1 MQQRKVG
8 KYPFSIDV
16 EGAKP
21 IEAVLVV
28 GKTEGKTLVVTAGVH
43 GDEYVAIQAV
53 RELLNELQPQKLRG
67 QSILV
72 PIINNEGFYDGTYLG
87 PEDGENLN
95 RCFPGSKKKSVTWRM
110 AHALERSLYPKADFL
125 LDLHGGSPYE
135 TMTPLVFFPVGAGK
149 KVQELTRN
157 AAQKLSL
164 SYMVQSYAK
173 DGLYS
178 WAAQCGVPAV
188 LIERG
193 GGGTGSRVET
203 EACKENI
210 YQIMSFLDIIPYNK
224 QRQIPVEIQ
233 DAHYETAVSR
243 GYWYYAKTSG
253 TSFRTGELLGRLEGE
268 DGCVQQEIYAPY
280 NGVILY
286 HTHSLGVTEGMPL
299 MAYGKVCSKHPAE
312 E

>member
-53 RELLNELQPQKLRG
+53 RELLNDLQPPKLRG
-67 QSILV
+67 QIILV
-72 PIINNEGFYDGTYLG
+72 PIINKEGFYEGTYLV

-135 TMTPLVFFPVGAGK
+135 TMTPLVFFPVGATTVPNGNSTQVVAAGVLLDLFK
-149 KVQELTRN
+149 KASFRSNLGQLGVVSSSHLTSAGCRWLVKFN
-157 AAQKLSL
+157 SHGFTLLVRFRGTLS
-164 SYMVQSYAK
+164 
-173 DGLYS
+173 
-178 WAAQCGVPAV
+178 VPY
-188 LIERG
+188 I
-193 GGGTGSRVET
+193 
-203 EACKENI
+203 
-210 YQIMSFLDIIPYNK
+210 
-224 QRQIPVEIQ
+224 
-233 DAHYETAVSR
+233 
-243 GYWYYAKTSG
+243 TSG
-253 TSFRTGELLGRLEGE
+253 RIILRAITSWNRRTRCSWNPLSGL
-268 DGCVQQEIYAPY
+268 Q
-280 NGVILY
+280 
-286 HTHSLGVTEGMPL
+286 SLFSSQR
-299 MAYGKVCSKHPAE
+299 CSRR
-312 E
+312 